1 MISLWNAGNGVE
13 RRRDCIGMKRMY
25 GFSVR
30 ICDKTDL
37 YDTDQIVA
45 WR

>member
-1 MISLWNAGNGVE
+1 MISLWNAGNGSE
-13 RRRDCIGMKRMY
+13 RRDCIGIRMY